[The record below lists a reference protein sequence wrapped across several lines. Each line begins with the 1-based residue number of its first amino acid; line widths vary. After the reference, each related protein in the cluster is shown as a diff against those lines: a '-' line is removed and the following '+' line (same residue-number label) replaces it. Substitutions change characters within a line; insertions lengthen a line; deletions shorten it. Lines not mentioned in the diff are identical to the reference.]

1 MVRRLL
7 LTGAGG
13 FIGRHALAPLTARS
27 FEVHAI
33 SRQACDSEAEGV
45 VWHQADLM
53 DAAETDALVGQI
65 RPSHLLH
72 LAWYTE
78 HGKYWEAA
86 ENVDWVAATLRLA
99 RSFHATG
106 GERLVAAG
114 TCAEYEWKD
123 ECCDERTRLRP
134 TTLYGVAK
142 DATRRVLEAYAA
154 ASGLSFA
161 WGRVFFPYGP
171 GEQLPRVIAAT
182 ARAAVVGEP
191 IACSSGDQI
200 RDFLYVEDVA
210 AAFTALVDASATGC
224 FDIGSGDRRPLRD
237 VLLTLEQLAGR
248 EGIVRFGEA
257 PQRDEPVSVVADVRR
272 LRDEVGWRPEY
283 GLREGLVRTLEW
295 WRQAILAP
303 AREMDG

>member
-13 FIGRHALAPLTARS
+13 FIGRHTLAPLTARG

-33 SRQACDSEAEGV
+33 SRHARDNKAADV
-45 VWHQADLM
+45 VWHEADLL
-53 DAAETDALVGQI
+53 DAAETNALVREI

-72 LAWYTE
+72 FAWYTE

-99 RSFHATG
+99 HSFHAAG

-134 TTLYGVAK
+134 ATLYGAAK

-171 GEQLPRVIAAT
+171 GEQLSRVIAAT
-182 ARAAVVGEP
+182 ARAAVADEP

-210 AAFTALVDASATGC
+210 AAFAAIVDAAATGC
-224 FDIGSGDRRPLRD
+224 FDIGLGDGLPLRD

-248 EGIVRFGEA
+248 KGIVRFGEA
-257 PQRDEPVSVVADVRR
+257 PQRDEPASIVADVRR
-272 LRDEVGWRPEY
+272 LRDEVGWRPAYE
-283 GLREGLVRTLEW
+283 LREGLERTLEW
-295 WRQAILAP
+295 WREAILAP
-303 AREMDG
+303 TREVDS

>member
-1 MVRRLL
+1 MVKRLL

-13 FIGRHALAPLTARS
+13 FIGRHALAPLTARG
-27 FEVHAI
+27 FQVHAI
-33 SRQACDSEAEGV
+33 SRHARDNKAEDV
-45 VWHQADLM
+45 VWHEADLL
-53 DAAETDALVGQI
+53 DAAKTDALVREI

-86 ENVDWVAATLRLA
+86 ENLDWVAATLRLA
-99 RSFHATG
+99 HSFHAAG

-114 TCAEYEWKD
+114 TCAEYEWKG
-123 ECCDERTRLRP
+123 ECCDERTPLRP
-134 TTLYGVAK
+134 TTLYGAAK

-154 ASGLSFA
+154 ASALSFA

-171 GEQLPRVIAAT
+171 GEQLPRVIAAA
-182 ARAAVVGEP
+182 ARAAVADEP

-210 AAFTALVDASATGC
+210 GAFAAIVDAAATGC
-224 FDIGSGDRRPLRD
+224 FDIGSGDGLRLRD

-248 EGIVRFGEA
+248 KGIVRFGEA
-257 PQRDEPVSVVADVRR
+257 PQRDEPASVVADVRR
-272 LRDEVGWRPEY
+272 VRDEVGWRPAYE
-283 GLREGLVRTLEW
+283 LPEGLERTLEW
-295 WRQAILAP
+295 WREAILA
-303 AREMDG
+303 AREVDS